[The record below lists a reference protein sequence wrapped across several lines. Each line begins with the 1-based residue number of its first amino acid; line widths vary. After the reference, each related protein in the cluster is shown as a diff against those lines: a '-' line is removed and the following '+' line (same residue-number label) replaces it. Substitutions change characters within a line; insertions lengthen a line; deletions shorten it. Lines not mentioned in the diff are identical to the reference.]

1 MISCAITDNSC
12 GGVFYRWVGLR
23 EWWVWLD
30 WIMETGLV
38 STSEVTRTKDHP
50 FLRQKAS
57 PTPTTGETKKVHEH
71 WVSVS

>member
-38 STSEVTRTKDHP
+38 STSEVTRTKDH
-50 FLRQKAS
+50 L
-57 PTPTTGETKKVHEH
+57 
-71 WVSVS
+71 